1 MCVVAPGQDDAPNDE
16 SFVGDAPVD
25 EGNEGVGDSNVVGN
39 GTVLILK
46 KKHFFQGPT
55 STRRTKSTR
64 MIQPPMVGR
73 TGIGK
78 MLLRLLGIAMN
89 NLRKNLKNKRKDKHK
104 IKHKTHSKTNH
115 KIN

>member
-46 KKHFFQGPT
+46 KTNILSRGPQVQAGQ
-55 STRRTKSTR
+55 S
-64 MIQPPMVGR
+64 PPG
-73 TGIGK
+73 
-78 MLLRLLGIAMN
+78 
-89 NLRKNLKNKRKDKHK
+89 
-104 IKHKTHSKTNH
+104 
-115 KIN
+115 

>member
-46 KKHFFQGPT
+46 KKQNIFSRGAQVQGGQ
-55 STRRTKSTR
+55 S
-64 MIQPPMVGR
+64 PPG
-73 TGIGK
+73 
-78 MLLRLLGIAMN
+78 
-89 NLRKNLKNKRKDKHK
+89 
-104 IKHKTHSKTNH
+104 
-115 KIN
+115 

>member
-46 KKHFFQGPT
+46 KEKKKNIFSRCPQVQGGQ
-55 STRRTKSTR
+55 S
-64 MIQPPMVGR
+64 PPG
-73 TGIGK
+73 
-78 MLLRLLGIAMN
+78 
-89 NLRKNLKNKRKDKHK
+89 
-104 IKHKTHSKTNH
+104 
-115 KIN
+115 